1 MINKKRA
8 GTVALASF
16 FYGAK
21 APLPNKF
28 LKFFPL
34 LVLLMV
40 GCASDNSGKVVRIDP
55 REVRDIDA
63 NYGSEDLHI
72 FTRSM
77 IQSMLASKPFLN
89 TKPFLSLRDIEIGQ
103 GVDEHMDT
111 KLINNSIRTNLI
123 KTTKVRFVDAKYAQS
138 LDKKEVKSVDYVLSG
153 DIHAIKKSSKKNVD
167 NFYMLSLK
175 LTDSKNSI
183 IVWTEDKE
191 IRKVVLK

>member
-1 MINKKRA
+1 MINRK
-8 GTVALASF
+8 S
-16 FYGAK
+16 
-21 APLPNKF
+21 
-28 LKFFPL
+28 L
-34 LVLLMV
+34 LVTMIILLIV

-55 REVRDIDA
+55 RELRDTDA

-72 FTRSM
+72 FTKSM
-77 IQSMLASKPFLN
+77 IQSMLASKTFYN
-89 TKPFLSLRDIEIGQ
+89 TKPFLSLRDIEIGK

-123 KTTKVRFVDAKYAQS
+123 KTTKVRFIDSKYADT
-138 LDKKEVKSVDYVLSG
+138 LDKKEVKSIDYILSG
-153 DIHAIKKSSKKNVD
+153 DIHAIKKNNTKNID

-191 IRKVVLK
+191 IRKVILK

>member
-1 MINKKRA
+1 MKNKKSWIA
-8 GTVALASF
+8 VIVL
-16 FYGAK
+16 
-21 APLPNKF
+21 
-28 LKFFPL
+28 
-34 LVLLMV
+34 LLMV

-55 REVRDIDA
+55 KELRDMDA

-72 FTRSM
+72 FTKSM
-77 IQSMLASKPFLN
+77 IQSMLASKPFN
-89 TKPFLSLRDIEIGQ
+89 KSKPYLSLDNIEIGS

-123 KTTKVRFVDAKYAQS
+123 KTTKVHFVDSKHAKS
-138 LDKKEVKSVDYVLSG
+138 LDKKDVKKVDYILSG

-175 LTDSKNSI
+175 LTDTKNSI

-191 IRKVVLK
+191 IRKVVVK